1 MLHAPNKFIPP
12 EPYSPATLIDA
23 ERYFAL
29 TELARVLEAEIE
41 AEARLRAAGQR
52 RLGRREQFLTRTLQ
66 HLRRATHSLAPLA
79 GLESWSRAAE

>member
-1 MLHAPNKFIPP
+1 MLRAPSRFIRP
-12 EPYSPATLIDA
+12 EPVTPRTLLDA

-29 TELARVLEAEIE
+29 SELARVLEAEIE

-66 HLRRATHSLAPLA
+66 HLRRTTHSLAPLA